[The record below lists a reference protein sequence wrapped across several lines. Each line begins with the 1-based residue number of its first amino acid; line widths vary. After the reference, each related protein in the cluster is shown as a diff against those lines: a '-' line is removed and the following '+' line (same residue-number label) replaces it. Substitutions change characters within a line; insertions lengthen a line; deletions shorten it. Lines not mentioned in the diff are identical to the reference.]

1 MELSGYKEALCR
13 WNEKVALPEKK
24 PGDDVIL
31 SVENLAFSYD
41 GRTPI
46 LTDIHMQV
54 QKGEMLAI
62 VGKNGAGKSTL
73 SNLICGFLKPGQGRI
88 LFGGEDIADWSIK
101 ERGEKIGL
109 VMQNPNQMI
118 SKPMIYDEVAL
129 GLAVRG
135 VPRGGD

>member
-73 SNLICGFLKPGQGRI
+73 SNLICGF
-88 LFGGEDIADWSIK
+88 
-101 ERGEKIGL
+101 
-109 VMQNPNQMI
+109 
-118 SKPMIYDEVAL
+118 
-129 GLAVRG
+129 
-135 VPRGGD
+135 